1 MKTKL
6 FSSTVFLLFVFC
18 NSLFADSPIT
28 STDIYSGYKNEPIVA
43 EAINNSIL
51 TEKLL
56 EYLVSPQNPI
66 AVKIAVINALGWD
79 INGKNNADVFFQY
92 LNKTNTYKSIA
103 DFMQKADGELLIC
116 MAYLKVMDDYF
127 DVNEAVS
134 MAQKAKSKS
143 PKSYTV
149 NIVCALIEAQKAM
162 SSDWCEV
169 YQFTDRVRENKS
181 LNDDMNE
188 TAKAR
193 IFGYM
198 DGYGKYCMPNYFQQA
213 IAYSNQKN
221 YTQAVECYKK
231 ILTLNPNDYWANN
244 NIGYNYFLIEK
255 YYSAIPYLQ
264 KAIEIEPN
272 NPFAYS
278 NLGGIYLALGD
289 YQKTISYCQ
298 KAIDIK
304 DKYNADSKGKSSPF
318 DFGEP
323 YYYVGLAYAG
333 QNDWEKSLS
342 YLIEAA
348 RLGDE
353 DARVFLEELDRSSNA
368 SQQQRPTQQQQSRP
382 QQNTLKKDPNFK
394 LK

>member
-1 MKTKL
+1 MKTKSFLSTAIL
-6 FSSTVFLLFVFC
+6 FFVFC

-43 EAINNSIL
+43 EAINNSVL

-79 INGKNNADVFFQY
+79 VNGKNNADVFFQY

-116 MAYLKVMDDYF
+116 MAYLKAMDSYF
-127 DVNEAVS
+127 DVDEAVLI
-134 MAQKAKSKS
+134 AQKVKSKY

-162 SSDWCEV
+162 ESGDGCEM
-169 YQFTDRVRENKS
+169 YQLTDRVRENKS

-188 TAKAR
+188 TAKTE

-198 DGYGKYCMPNYFQQA
+198 NWYRGDCIPYYFQQA
-213 IAYSNQKN
+213 NIYGNQKN
-221 YTQAVECYKK
+221 YTQVIECYKK

-244 NIGYNYFLIEK
+244 NIGYSYFLIEK

-278 NLGGIYLALGD
+278 NMGGVYLALGN
-289 YQKTISYCQ
+289 YEKTISYCR

-323 YYYVGLAYAG
+323 YCYIGFAYAE

-353 DARVFLEELDRSSNA
+353 DARVFLEELDRSSNVP
-368 SQQQRPTQQQQSRP
+368 QQQRPTQQQSRP

-394 LK
+394 IK